1 MRPRRLPS
9 QTDEQWAQRRSKHNK
24 RVLKAEKRRR
34 KNEIIP
40 SRPAVGT
47 VESVNFEDLNRPVVE
62 RVPVNVG
69 NLPLIDDQALVERK
83 SSGSARKRRASELN
97 DEEGQPKFNEEDEKK
112 YLDVLKRKLY
122 QAKVRENN
130 KIRRMNRTLPANQKW
145 DELDF
150 SRAGDNY
157 AHTFEGLQDKI
168 IKQSQKYLRHGKF
181 TKAEQK
187 ALATQA
193 LEVSKK
199 VLLKRKTYKNPKG
212 FKYVPNKE
220 LILNNA
226 IESADPKNFERIP
239 HEKVMGRVPN
249 LDKDGVER
257 SIPKWVVIPPWE
269 TDFKKYL
276 EVFPTGETVYEL
288 TDAQVRS
295 DNRLNSRNLKTQYA
309 SVCKQLEKLGVNK
322 RTTCVYENKL
332 AKDNDA
338 IPFVMAKRNKT
349 KKHPN
354 GGERKKFTS
363 SVKTANLDCKVI
375 PVMTKKGKLR
385 FRMASICPNCFHR
398 KSTYLKDDISGGKI
412 IKGGKVDF
420 MKPNGDFN
428 GFSGGNINQ
437 DILAIT
443 K

>member
-1 MRPRRLPS
+1 MRPRRLPN
-9 QTDEQWAQRRSKHNK
+9 QTEEQWAQRRNKHNK
-24 RVLKAEKRRR
+24 RVLKAEKQRR
-34 KNEIIP
+34 KRAIGPN
-40 SRPAVGT
+40 RPAVGT
-47 VESVNFEDLNRPVVE
+47 VESVSFEDLNRPVIE

-83 SSGSARKRRASELN
+83 SNGGRKRRREATNL

-112 YLDVLKRKLY
+112 YLDILKTKLY

-130 KIRRMNRTLPANQKW
+130 KIRRINRNLPADKKW
-145 DELDF
+145 KELDF
-150 SRAGDNY
+150 SRADDNY

-226 IESADPKNFERIP
+226 IESANPANFERIP
-239 HEKVMGRVPN
+239 HEKLLGRVPN
-249 LDKDGVER
+249 LDKNGVER
-257 SIPKWVVIPPWE
+257 SIPKWVMVPPGTE
-269 TDFKKYL
+269 DLSKYL
-276 EVFPTGETVYEL
+276 EIFPTGETIYEL

-295 DNRLNSRNLKTQYA
+295 DNRVNSRNLKVQYA

-332 AKDNDA
+332 AKDHDA

-385 FRMASICPNCFHR
+385 FRMASVCPNCFHR
-398 KSTYLKDDISGGKI
+398 KSTYLKDDISGGKL

-420 MKPNGDFN
+420 MKPNGEFN

-443 K
+443 R